1 MVIEYQFNNDEEDH
15 ECDYFADIVNMD
27 NYNNITFI
35 DCGNNELKV
44 LPQLPRD
51 LETLWCE
58 NNNLELLPV
67 LPKGIKELYCYRN
80 QLKFLPSLP
89 NGLIVLW
96 CFNNN
101 LRILPRLNKLLLEL
115 YCNNNNLQIIP
126 KFHNNFWKIDY
137 AINPV
142 DTYIKDKC
150 SCNLDI
156 YHRENEIF
164 ATKLVRWYLDCKYNP
179 SYKYCRKWRNKVY
192 NKLKNEDTRGLIF
205 IK

>member
-1 MVIEYQFNNDEEDH
+1 MVIEYQFNNDGEDR

-67 LPKGIKELYCYRN
+67 LPKGIKELYCYSN

-89 NGLIVLW
+89 NGLITLW
-96 CFNNN
+96 CFNNK
-101 LRILPRLNKLLLEL
+101 LIILPILNKNLVEL
-115 YCNNNNLQIIP
+115 YCNNNKLQITP
-126 KFHNNFWKIDY
+126 KFHNNFDIIDCT
-137 AINPV
+137 INPV

-150 SCNLDI
+150 GGNLEI

-164 ATKLVRWYLDCKYNP
+164 ANKLVRWYLDCRENP
-179 SYKYCRKWRNKVY
+179 IFKFCRTRLDKEY
-192 NKLKNEDTRGLIF
+192 DDLMEEDTGRMLV
-205 IK
+205 